1 MPFDSIS
8 NYYEKLV
15 VDNIAK
21 NVVVPNNVEHDDF
34 IQDIAC
40 IALNKLPARYIRHN
54 VDMIFY
60 TKPDERDEMQKTVE
74 NTVKE
79 AYEYVLKHHH
89 QQNKN
94 NVKSK

>member
-8 NYYEKLV
+8 NYYEQLV
-15 VDNIAK
+15 IDSITK
-21 NVVVPNNVEHDDF
+21 NVVVPSDVEHDDF
-34 IQDIAC
+34 LQDVAC

-60 TKPDERDEMQKTVE
+60 TKSTERDEMLQSVD

-79 AYEYVLKHHH
+79 AFEYVLKHHPKK
-89 QQNKN
+89 NK
-94 NVKSK
+94 